1 MGTEGENCPALIRFE
16 KERGGVKKKK
26 TRTEDHFSAAR
37 ERSKAPL
44 AEQRRREGRCYRRAL
59 ISFTDECE
67 MASSVVRTRARRY
80 DRVLYP
86 DLLFFSPNS

>member
-16 KERGGVKKKK
+16 KERREKKEEKK

-44 AEQRRREGRCYRRAL
+44 AESRRRERRCYRRPL

-67 MASSVVRTRARRY
+67 MASSVVQTCARRY
-80 DRVLYP
+80 YRVLYS
-86 DLLFFSPNS
+86 DLLFFSR